1 MEAVLILATLARRW
15 RLRLADGA
23 DVGTEPRI
31 TLRPG
36 KGGIPMRAEAR
47 KP

>member
-23 DVGTEPRI
+23 EVRTEPRI

-36 KGGIPMRAEAR
+36 RGGIQMSVSR